1 MDKLKLLYSS
11 KEEIPEAFVSLYE
24 ETDGQF
30 NFIGVDGLKT
40 EADIEKVKTAKQHEV
55 DNRKE
60 AERLLKELKQRFD
73 GIDPDKA
80 RQVLKDAEE
89 KNIKKIDPNADL
101 DKIRLQKEFD
111 TSQALL
117 EVANNKITDFQLK
130 QKQSIIKDK
139 LVSTAREL
147 NFDPAFDEEIAL
159 RISQFDTSESGDVLS
174 TDGKTPTEFLQPYAK
189 KYGMP
194 SNGTGGKSLTSPPAN
209 SLNTKAYADAKA
221 KGDVKGMMLNAPPV
235 KQ

>member
-11 KEEIPEAFVSLYE
+11 KEEIPEAFLSLYE
-24 ETDGQF
+24 EKDGQF
-30 NFIGVDGLKT
+30 NLVGVDGFKT
-40 EADIEKVKTAKQHEV
+40 EADIQKVLDAKQHEV
-55 DNRKE
+55 DNRKTFE
-60 AERLLKELKQRFD
+60 KELKELKEKFE
-73 GIDPDKA
+73 GIDPEKA
-80 RQVLKDAEE
+80 RQVLKDIEE

-111 TSQALL
+111 KSQTEL
-117 EVANNKITDFQLK
+117 EKAKSDIADYMLK
-130 QKQSIIKDK
+130 QKQSTIKDK

-174 TDGKTPTEFLQPYAK
+174 TDGKTPTEFLQPYAT

-194 SNGTGGKSLTSPPAN
+194 SNGTSGRSLTSQPAN
-209 SLNTKAYADAKA
+209 SLNNKAYADAKD

>member
-73 GIDPDKA
+73 GIDPGKA
-80 RQVLKDAEE
+80 R
-89 KNIKKIDPNADL
+89 
-101 DKIRLQKEFD
+101 
-111 TSQALL
+111 
-117 EVANNKITDFQLK
+117 
-130 QKQSIIKDK
+130 
-139 LVSTAREL
+139 
-147 NFDPAFDEEIAL
+147 
-159 RISQFDTSESGDVLS
+159 
-174 TDGKTPTEFLQPYAK
+174 
-189 KYGMP
+189 
-194 SNGTGGKSLTSPPAN
+194 
-209 SLNTKAYADAKA
+209 
-221 KGDVKGMMLNAPPV
+221 
-235 KQ
+235 